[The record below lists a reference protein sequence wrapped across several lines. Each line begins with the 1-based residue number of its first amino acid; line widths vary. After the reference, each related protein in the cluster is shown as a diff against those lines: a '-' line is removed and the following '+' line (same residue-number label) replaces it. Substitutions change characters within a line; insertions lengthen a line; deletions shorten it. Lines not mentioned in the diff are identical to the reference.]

1 MRAGLLAFILF
12 AIVLVGAR
20 RHVTTAGR
28 GASVTSLAT
37 LFFSSNPPK
46 PDFETQI
53 KPIFQTRCQ
62 PCHFPGGKVYD
73 RMPFDKPE
81 TINRLGEKLFTRI
94 KDKDEQRLIREFLAQ
109 P

>member
-1 MRAGLLAFILF
+1 MLLLFLF
-12 AIVLVGAR
+12 AFVGGCR
-20 RHVTTAGR
+20 PTVTKSSVVAPRGSATTFLAATAK
-28 GASVTSLAT
+28 
-37 LFFSSNPPK
+37 K
-46 PDFETQI
+46 PDFESEI

-81 TINRLGEKLFTRI
+81 TINRLGEKVFTRI
-94 KDKDEQRLIREFLAQ
+94 KDKDEQRLIREFLSR